1 MSVDFGAAIKK
12 ELCRAPFLLFLIPF
26 EGCLQGDYI
35 LCLRTFL
42 AISDSELDF
51 LAV

>member
-1 MSVDFGAAIKK
+1 MSSFFVLPDTS
-12 ELCRAPFLLFLIPF
+12 E
-26 EGCLQGDYI
+26 EVLQGDYI

>member
-1 MSVDFGAAIKK
+1 MSSF
-12 ELCRAPFLLFLIPF
+12 FLLSFTF
-26 EGCLQGDYI
+26 AGVSERDYI

-42 AISDSELDF
+42 AIGDSELDL